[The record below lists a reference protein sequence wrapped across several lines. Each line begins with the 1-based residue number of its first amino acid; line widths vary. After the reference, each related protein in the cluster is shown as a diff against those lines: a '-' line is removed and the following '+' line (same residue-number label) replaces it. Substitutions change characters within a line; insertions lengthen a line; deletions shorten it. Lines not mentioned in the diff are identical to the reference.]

1 MDFQKTKDPLVA
13 NFVKQLRSRR
23 YRQSVC
29 RCVSTVV
36 NNYRICLPLLLR
48 VPIFQQLHQSFEQAD
63 RKFELSSSRFL
74 SLNSNS
80 SGADNQIINQGEN
93 LYNISYGA
101 KYQTVQI
108 RKHPL
113 TIIFLATSSASTGL
127 ILKESKEL
135 DTYFCQLQT
144 NARTHLQIQ
153 N

>member
-1 MDFQKTKDPLVA
+1 MTDELKTVLQNLVLKQK
-13 NFVKQLRSRR
+13 
-23 YRQSVC
+23 
-29 RCVSTVV
+29 
-36 NNYRICLPLLLR
+36 IGGLLGVTIIDNLG

-93 LYNISYGA
+93 LYNIAYGA

-135 DTYFCQLQT
+135 DTYFSQLQT

>member
-1 MDFQKTKDPLVA
+1 M
-13 NFVKQLRSRR
+13 N
-23 YRQSVC
+23 C
-29 RCVSTVV
+29 
-36 NNYRICLPLLLR
+36 
-48 VPIFQQLHQSFEQAD
+48 
-63 RKFELSSSRFL
+63 SSL
-74 SLNSNS
+74 SL
-80 SGADNQIINQGEN
+80 GIDKQINQGEN
-93 LYNISYGA
+93 LYNIAFGT

-135 DTYFCQLQT
+135 DTYFSQLQT